1 MPQRGNS
8 LRVLGAIAIAGAM
21 LATPGLALAKTY
33 KHHRKLYNQSTI
45 NSGNPG
51 IPGNK
56 AEKPMDR
63 GNMNK
68 SITRGS
74 TPNPGQPQSQ

>member
-1 MPQRGNS
+1 MPPRGNN
-8 LRVLGAIAIAGAM
+8 LRVLGAIAIAGAI
-21 LATPGLALAKTY
+21 LTTPGLAQAKTY

-56 AEKPMDR
+56 AEKPTDR

>member
-8 LRVLGAIAIAGAM
+8 LRVVGAIAIAGAM
-21 LATPGLALAKTY
+21 LATPSLAQAKTY
-33 KHHRKLYNQSTI
+33 KHRKLYNQSTI

-74 TPNPGQPQSQ
+74 TPNPGQSQSQ